1 MHFSKSLKDLEG
13 RAAWKKRWN
22 VRSYPSRVV
31 LGALELLLEPVEV
44 RLRLLQRRLGLLLL
58 QLVFPGR
65 RLKQNREEE
74 GQYFRI

>member
-1 MHFSKSLKDLEG
+1 MLPG
-13 RAAWKKRWN
+13 KKGGTF

-65 RLKQNREEE
+65 RLKQNRDEE